1 MMKVSIGAG
10 LSALLVAGLLGFGGV
25 GAASAASVMKQCGDD
40 WKAAKAAGTTNG
52 QTWQEFLKS
61 CRAQKEGAA
70 APAPAPATAPAP
82 IKPAAAPMKPA
93 AKPTKTAAAPTGAG
107 EFTTEAEAKGRCPT
121 DTVVWVNTKSHKYH
135 YAGHRS
141 YGTTKQGAYM
151 CEADANAAGDVAAK
165 GEKPKS

>member
-70 APAPAPATAPAP
+70 APPPPRRRQP
-82 IKPAAAPMKPA
+82 PPRLRRPRRR
-93 AKPTKTAAAPTGAG
+93 PRP
-107 EFTTEAEAKGRCPT
+107 
-121 DTVVWVNTKSHKYH
+121 S
-135 YAGHRS
+135 RS
-141 YGTTKQGAYM
+141 S
-151 CEADANAAGDVAAK
+151 
-165 GEKPKS
+165 PPLRP